1 MSMIYVKNDEGYFYH
16 MNSEAIRSSLQRL
29 YNISTN
35 NPTVLQPFKGN
46 DEKAVSTLVHENAGN
61 DIDINRN
68 SNGKNAVIN
77 DNFALPFRFERI
89 PFFIIDGFYLLPTV
103 KRTTLLYDRMA
114 DCFIKILHPL
124 SVKAKVVSFFINRAR
139 SVYLTSEDLRSKGLK
154 IPKVLAY
161 GMFTKG
167 RGALIVTERV
177 EGSSLHELLIKEKKT
192 LSDELYV
199 NIINELAKLHNTG
212 YWFGDLRA
220 AHIFI
225 RGQDMSGFVDIDSIR
240 RNKPYRLRNIA
251 KDLAGL
257 NHPAMPLG
265 KDHRKRLF
273 DHYISKSQVSD
284 KDRLLRSIK
293 KYTERRWVS
302 TN

>member
-1 MSMIYVKNDEGYFYH
+1 MNYFKNDEGYFYYR
-16 MNSEAIRSSLQRL
+16 NNEAIRSSLDRL
-29 YNISTN
+29 YKIATN
-35 NPTVLQPFKGN
+35 NPTVLQPLKGN
-46 DEKAVSTLVHENAGN
+46 DEKAGSTLN
-61 DIDINRN
+61 DNNINHN
-68 SNGKNAVIN
+68 SNSKNGITN
-77 DNFALPFRFERI
+77 GNFALPFRFERI

-114 DCFIKILHPL
+114 DCFIKIIHPL
-124 SVKAKVVSFFINRAR
+124 SMKAKVVSFFINRAR
-139 SVYLTSEDLRSKGLK
+139 SVYLTSEELRSKGLK
-154 IPKVLAY
+154 ISKVLAY

-177 EGSSLHELLIKEKKT
+177 EGNSLHELLIKEKKT
-192 LSDELYV
+192 LPDEMYV
-199 NIINELAKLHNTG
+199 NVINELAILHNAG

-220 AHIFI
+220 SHIFI
-225 RGQDMSGFVDIDSIR
+225 REQDISGFVDIDSIR

-265 KDHRKRLF
+265 KDQRKRLF
-273 DHYISKSQVSD
+273 DHYTSKSQISD
-284 KDRLLRSIK
+284 KDRLLRCIK
-293 KYTERRWVS
+293 KYTERRWGS